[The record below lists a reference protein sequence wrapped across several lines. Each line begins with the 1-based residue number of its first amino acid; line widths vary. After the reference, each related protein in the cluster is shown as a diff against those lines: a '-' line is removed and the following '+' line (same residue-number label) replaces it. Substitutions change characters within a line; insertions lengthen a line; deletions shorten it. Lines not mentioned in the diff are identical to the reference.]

1 MSLLVRSVPIVTAAD
16 GTDLTTIRLGPCVLR
31 LIRFE
36 LGTLSTPDI
45 TITEED
51 GGKVLLD
58 VAAVAAD
65 TDWIPAVLVQDNAGA
80 DIAGA
85 ATPVPVLDRIQIAT
99 AGGGATLSGRLIFFY
114 EH

>member
-1 MSLLVRSVPIVTAAD
+1 VSLLVRSVPIVTAAD

-51 GGKVLLD
+51 GGKTILS

-65 TDWIPAVLVQDNAGA
+65 KDYMPTMLGQTTGGVDVVGAGV
-80 DIAGA
+80 
-85 ATPVPVLDRIQIAT
+85 PMPVLDRLQIVV
-99 AGGGATLSGRLIFFY
+99 AGGGDTLSGRLIFFY